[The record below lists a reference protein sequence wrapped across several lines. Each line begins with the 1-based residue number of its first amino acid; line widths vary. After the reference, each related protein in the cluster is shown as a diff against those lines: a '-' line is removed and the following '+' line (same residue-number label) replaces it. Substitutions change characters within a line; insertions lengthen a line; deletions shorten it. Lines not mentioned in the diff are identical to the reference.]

1 MTRHRGN
8 SRAAWCFA
16 ALLSLSAGV
25 ARAEPSADQAAAAE
39 ALFREGRE
47 LVAKGKLAEACPKFA
62 ASQRLDPGY
71 GTQWNLADCL
81 ERLGRSASAWAAFRE
96 AADMASRAGQAD
108 REAKATRRAAD
119 LEPKLERLSVAVS
132 APADGLVVRRN
143 GAVLDAGAWG
153 AALPVDPGKHR
164 VEATAPGKKPFSV
177 EAQTAGPGKVVT
189 VEVPPLEDDP
199 AAAAAA
205 APPQRGGAAEPGP
218 AAPPAPAAGDG
229 DGGAGTRRTLSF
241 VAGGV
246 GVAGVV
252 TGSIFGLVAS
262 SRWNRAQDEHCRTRT
277 LCDDQGVALVDDARR
292 AAALSN
298 VGFIVGG
305 IGLAAGVALFVT
317 SLGGDERLPREQP
330 ARIVVTPAVGLAGGG
345 LELQGRF

>member
-8 SRAAWCFA
+8 SRVAWCVA

-39 ALFREGRE
+39 ALFRQGRD
-47 LVAKGKLAEACPKFA
+47 LVAQGKLVEACPKFA

-81 ERLGRSASAWAAFRE
+81 ERLGRTASAWAAFRE

-108 REAKATRRAAD
+108 REAKAARRAAD
-119 LEPKLERLSVAVS
+119 LEKRLERLAIAVS

-143 GAVLDAGAWG
+143 GAVLDAGAWS
-153 AALPVDPGKHR
+153 APLPVDPGTHR
-164 VEATAPGKKPFSV
+164 IEATAPGKKPFSV

-189 VEVPPLEDDP
+189 VAVPPLEDDP
-199 AAAAAA
+199 AAAGATAA
-205 APPQRGGAAEPGP
+205 APLQPGGPSA
-218 AAPPAPAAGDG
+218 PAPGAPLRPVAGGDG
-229 DGGAGTRRTLSF
+229 DDGASTRRTLAF

-252 TGSIFGLVAS
+252 TGSIFGLIAS
-262 SRWNRAQDEHCRTRT
+262 ARWGRAQDDHCRTAT
-277 LCDDQGVALVDDARR
+277 LCDDQGVALVGDARS
-292 AAALSN
+292 AATLSN
-298 VGFIVGG
+298 IGFVVGG
-305 IGLAAGVALFVT
+305 VGLAAGVALFVT
-317 SLGGDERLPREQP
+317 SLGDAEPAA
-330 ARIVVTPAVGLAGGG
+330 ARIMVTPAVGTTGGG
-345 LELQGRF
+345 LGIQGRF

>member
-8 SRAAWCFA
+8 SLRVAWCVA

-39 ALFREGRE
+39 ALFREGRD
-47 LVAKGKLAEACPKFA
+47 LVAQGKLAEACPKFA

-119 LEPKLERLSVAVS
+119 LEKKLERLAITVAT
-132 APADGLVVRRN
+132 PADGLVVRRN

-153 AALPVDPGKHR
+153 APLPVDPGKHR

-177 EAQTAGPGKVVT
+177 EAQTAGPGQVVT

-199 AAAAAA
+199 AATAATL
-205 APPQRGGAAEPGP
+205 PPGAQPGP
-218 AAPPAPAAGDG
+218 LSAPLRPAAGGDG
-229 DGGAGTRRTLSF
+229 DSGAGTRRTLAF

-252 TGSIFGLVAS
+252 TGSIFGLLAS
-262 SRWNRAQDEHCRTRT
+262 SRWNQAQDDHCRTET
-277 LCDDQGVALVDDARR
+277 LCDARGVTLVEDAKS
-292 AAALSN
+292 AAKLSTA
-298 VGFIVGG
+298 GFIVGG
-305 IGLAAGVALFVT
+305 VGLAAGVALFVT
-317 SLGGDERLPREQP
+317 SLGDTEPAA
-330 ARIVVTPAVGLAGGG
+330 ARIVVAPAVGTTGGG
-345 LELQGRF
+345 LAIHGRF

>member
-1 MTRHRGN
+1 MTRHRG
-8 SRAAWCFA
+8 SRRAAWCIA
-16 ALLSLSAGV
+16 ALLSLSAGL

-47 LVAKGKLAEACPKFA
+47 LVAQGKLAEACPKFA

-81 ERLGRSASAWAAFRE
+81 ERLGRTASAWAAFRE

-119 LEPKLERLSVAVS
+119 LEARLERLAVAVS

-153 AALPVDPGKHR
+153 APLPVDPGKHR
-164 VEATAPGKKPFSV
+164 IEATAPGKKPFSV
-177 EAQTAGPGKVVT
+177 EAQTAGPGKLVT
-189 VEVPPLEDDP
+189 VAIPPLEDDP
-199 AAAAAA
+199 AALGASAA
-205 APPQRGGAAEPGP
+205 APPQPGGP
-218 AAPPAPAAGDG
+218 PAAGRSGAAGAGAGGD
-229 DGGAGTRRTLSF
+229 DGGASTRRTLAF

-252 TGSIFGLVAS
+252 TGSIFGLIAGA
-262 SRWNRAQDEHCRTRT
+262 RWNRAQDEHCRTET
-277 LCDDQGVALVDDARR
+277 LCDDRGVSLVDDAKR
-292 AAALSN
+292 AATLSN
-298 VGFIVGG
+298 IGFVVGG
-305 IGLAAGVALFVT
+305 VGLAAGVALFVT
-317 SLGGDERLPREQP
+317 SLGDAQP
-330 ARIVVTPAVGLAGGG
+330 AAARIVVTPAVGANGGG
-345 LELQGRF
+345 LGIHGRF

>member
-8 SRAAWCFA
+8 SRFAWCVA

-39 ALFREGRE
+39 ALFREGRD

-81 ERLGRSASAWAAFRE
+81 ERLGRTASAWAAFRE

-119 LEPKLERLSVAVS
+119 LEGKLERLAVTVTT
-132 APADGLVVRRN
+132 PADGLVVRRN

-153 AALPVDPGKHR
+153 APLPVDPGKHR
-164 VEATAPGKKPFSV
+164 VEATAPGKEPFSV
-177 EAQTAGPGKVVT
+177 EAQTAGPGQVVT
-189 VEVPPLEDDP
+189 VEVPPLED
-199 AAAAAA
+199 
-205 APPQRGGAAEPGP
+205 
-218 AAPPAPAAGDG
+218 APAATAATPPPGPLAAPLQPAAGGDG

-252 TGSIFGLVAS
+252 TGSIFGLLAS
-262 SRWNRAQDEHCRTRT
+262 SRWNQAQDEHCRTET
-277 LCDDQGVALVDDARR
+277 LCDARGVALVEDAKS
-292 AAALSN
+292 AAKLSTA
-298 VGFIVGG
+298 GFIVGG
-305 IGLAAGVALFVT
+305 VGLAAGVALFVT
-317 SLGGDERLPREQP
+317 SLGDTEPAA
-330 ARIVVTPAVGLAGGG
+330 ARIVVAPAVGTTGGG
-345 LELQGRF
+345 LAIHGRF

>member
-1 MTRHRGN
+1 MTRHRGS
-8 SRAAWCFA
+8 SRAAWCVA
-16 ALLSLSAGV
+16 ALLSLSAGL

-47 LVAKGKLAEACPKFA
+47 LVAQGKLAEACPKFA

-81 ERLGRSASAWAAFRE
+81 ERLGRTASAWAAFRE

-108 REAKATRRAAD
+108 REAKAARRAAD
-119 LEPKLERLSVAVS
+119 LEKRLERLAVSVS

-153 AALPVDPGKHR
+153 APLPVDPGKHR

-177 EAQTAGPGKVVT
+177 EAQTAGPGKIVT
-189 VEVPPLEDDP
+189 VAIPPLDDDP
-199 AAAAAA
+199 AAAGAAAA
-205 APPQRGGAAEPGP
+205 APPQPGG
-218 AAPPAPAAGDG
+218 PPAPAPAAPLRPAEGGD
-229 DGGAGTRRTLSF
+229 DGASTRRTLAF

-252 TGSIFGLVAS
+252 TGSIFGLIAGA
-262 SRWNRAQDEHCRTRT
+262 RWSRAQDDHCRTET
-277 LCDDQGVALVDDARR
+277 LCDAQGVALVDDAKS
-292 AAALSN
+292 AATLSN
-298 VGFIVGG
+298 VGFVVGG
-305 IGLAAGVALFVT
+305 VGLAAGVALFVT
-317 SLGGDERLPREQP
+317 SLGGARPSA
-330 ARIVVTPAVGLAGGG
+330 ARIVVTPSASASGGG
-345 LELQGRF
+345 LGIQGRF

>member
-8 SRAAWCFA
+8 SRVAWCVA
-16 ALLSLSAGV
+16 ALLSLGAGV

-39 ALFREGRE
+39 ALFREGRD
-47 LVAKGKLAEACPKFA
+47 LVAKGQLAEACPKFA

-108 REAKATRRAAD
+108 REAKAARRAAD
-119 LEPKLERLSVAVS
+119 LEKKLERLAIAVTT
-132 APADGLVVRRN
+132 PADGLVVRRN

-153 AALPVDPGKHR
+153 APLPVDPGKHR
-164 VEATAPGKKPFSV
+164 VEATAPGKRPFSV
-177 EAQTAGPGKVVT
+177 EVQTAGPGQVVT

-199 AAAAAA
+199 AATAA
-205 APPQRGGAAEPGP
+205 APSPSTSPT
-218 AAPPAPAAGDG
+218 AAPLQPSGGNG

-252 TGSIFGLVAS
+252 TGSIFGLLAS
-262 SRWNRAQDEHCRTRT
+262 SRWNRAQDEHCRTEA
-277 LCDDQGVALVDDARR
+277 LCDARGVALVDDAQS
-292 AAALSN
+292 AARLSN

-305 IGLAAGVALFVT
+305 VGLAAGVALFVT
-317 SLGGDERLPREQP
+317 SLGDAEPAA
-330 ARIVVTPAVGLAGGG
+330 ARIVVTPVVGTTGGG
-345 LELQGRF
+345 LGLQGRF

>member
-8 SRAAWCFA
+8 SRAAWCVA
-16 ALLSLSAGV
+16 ALLSLSAAV

-119 LEPKLERLSVAVS
+119 LEPKLERLSIAVS
-132 APADGLVVRRN
+132 ALADGLVVRRN

-153 AALPVDPGKHR
+153 AALPVDPGQHR

-205 APPQRGGAAEPGP
+205 APPQPGGAAEPGP
-218 AAPPAPAAGDG
+218 AAPPAPAG

-277 LCDDQGVALVDDARR
+277 LCDAQGVALVDDAGR

-298 VGFIVGG
+298 VGFVVGG

-317 SLGGDERLPREQP
+317 SLGGDEPAA

>member
-8 SRAAWCFA
+8 SRRVAWCVA
-16 ALLSLSAGV
+16 ALLSLAAGV
-25 ARAEPSADQAAAAE
+25 ARAQPSAEQAAAAE

-47 LVAKGKLAEACPKFA
+47 LVAQGKLAEACPKFA

-81 ERLGRSASAWAAFRE
+81 ERLGRTASAWAAFRE
-96 AADMASRAGQAD
+96 AADMASRSGQAE

-119 LEPKLERLSVAVS
+119 LEKRLERLAVTVS

-153 AALPVDPGKHR
+153 APLPVDPGKHR

-189 VEVPPLEDDP
+189 VEIPPLEDDP
-199 AAAAAA
+199 AAASAAA
-205 APPQRGGAAEPGP
+205 QPAGP
-218 AAPPAPAAGDG
+218 VASPPAPLRPAAGG
-229 DGGAGTRRTLSF
+229 DVDDGAGTRRTLAF

-252 TGSIFGLVAS
+252 TGSIFGLIAS
-262 SRWNRAQDEHCRTRT
+262 ARWNQAQDEHCRTET
-277 LCDDQGVALVDDARR
+277 LCDDQGVALVGDARR

-298 VGFIVGG
+298 VGFVVGG
-305 IGLAAGVALFVT
+305 VGLAAGVALFVT
-317 SLGGDERLPREQP
+317 SLDDAEP
-330 ARIVVTPAVGLAGGG
+330 AAARVVVVPAVGTTGGG
-345 LELQGRF
+345 LAIQGRF

>member
-8 SRAAWCFA
+8 SRRVAWCVA
-16 ALLSLSAGV
+16 ALLSLAAGV
-25 ARAEPSADQAAAAE
+25 ARAQPSAERAAAAE

-47 LVAKGKLAEACPKFA
+47 LVAQGKLAEACPKFA

-81 ERLGRSASAWAAFRE
+81 ERLGRTASAWAAFRE
-96 AADMASRAGQAD
+96 AADMAGRSGQAE

-119 LEPKLERLSVAVS
+119 LEKRLERLAVTVS

-153 AALPVDPGKHR
+153 APLPVDPGKHR

-189 VEVPPLEDDP
+189 VAIPPLEDDP
-199 AAAAAA
+199 AASAAGPAQPA
-205 APPQRGGAAEPGP
+205 GPVAPPS
-218 AAPPAPAAGDG
+218 APPRPAAGG
-229 DGGAGTRRTLSF
+229 DVDDGAGTRRTLAF

-252 TGSIFGLVAS
+252 TGSIFGLIAS
-262 SRWNRAQDEHCRTRT
+262 ARWNRAQDEHCRTET
-277 LCDDQGVALVDDARR
+277 LCDDQGVALVDDARG

-298 VGFIVGG
+298 VGFVVGG
-305 IGLAAGVALFVT
+305 LGLAAGVALFVT
-317 SLGGDERLPREQP
+317 SLDDAEP
-330 ARIVVTPAVGLAGGG
+330 AAARVVVVPAVGTTGGG
-345 LELQGRF
+345 LAIQGRF

>member
-8 SRAAWCFA
+8 SRVAWCVA

-25 ARAEPSADQAAAAE
+25 ARAEPSAEQAAAAE

-47 LVAKGKLAEACPKFA
+47 LVAQGKLAEACPKFA

-81 ERLGRSASAWAAFRE
+81 ERVGRTASAWAAFRE
-96 AADMASRAGQAD
+96 AADMASRAGQAE

-119 LEPKLERLSVAVS
+119 LEKKLERLTVAVR

-153 AALPVDPGKHR
+153 APLPVDPGKHR
-164 VEATAPGKKPFSV
+164 VEATAPGKRPFSA
-177 EAQTAGPGKVVT
+177 EAQTAGPGNTVT
-189 VEVPPLEDDP
+189 VEIPPLEDDP

-205 APPQRGGAAEPGP
+205 A
-218 AAPPAPAAGDG
+218 AAPQPAGPVDPRPDAPPRPAGGGDG
-229 DGGAGTRRTLSF
+229 DGGASTRRALSF

-252 TGSIFGLVAS
+252 TGSIFGLIAS
-262 SRWNRAQDEHCRTRT
+262 ARWNRAQDEHCRTET
-277 LCDDQGVALVDDARR
+277 LCDDKGVALVDDARS

-298 VGFIVGG
+298 VGFVVGG

-317 SLGGDERLPREQP
+317 SLDDAEP
-330 ARIVVTPAVGLAGGG
+330 AAARVVVMPALGTTGGG
-345 LELQGRF
+345 LAIQGRF

>member
-8 SRAAWCFA
+8 SRLAWCVA
-16 ALLSLSAGV
+16 ALLSLAAGV

-39 ALFREGRE
+39 ALFREGRA
-47 LVAKGKLAEACPKFA
+47 LVAQGKLAEACPKFA

-81 ERLGRSASAWAAFRE
+81 DRLGRTASAWAAFRE
-96 AADMASRAGQAD
+96 AADMASRAGQAE

-119 LEPKLERLSVAVS
+119 LEKRLERLVVTVS

-153 AALPVDPGKHR
+153 APLPVDPGKHR
-164 VEATAPGKKPFSV
+164 VEATAPGKRPFSV

-189 VEVPPLEDDP
+189 VEIPPLEDDP
-199 AAAAAA
+199 AAAASA
-205 APPQRGGAAEPGP
+205 APPTAAP
-218 AAPPAPAAGDG
+218 AAPPTAAPLRPAADDDG
-229 DGGAGTRRTLSF
+229 DDGAGTRRALSF

-252 TGSIFGLVAS
+252 TGSIFGLIAS
-262 SRWNRAQDEHCRTRT
+262 ARWNRAQDEHCRTAT
-277 LCDDQGVALVDDARR
+277 LCDDKGVALVDDARS
-292 AAALSN
+292 AAALAN
-298 VGFIVGG
+298 VGFVVGG

-317 SLGGDERLPREQP
+317 SLDDAEP
-330 ARIVVTPAVGLAGGG
+330 AAARVVVVPAVGTTGGG
-345 LELQGRF
+345 LAIQGRF